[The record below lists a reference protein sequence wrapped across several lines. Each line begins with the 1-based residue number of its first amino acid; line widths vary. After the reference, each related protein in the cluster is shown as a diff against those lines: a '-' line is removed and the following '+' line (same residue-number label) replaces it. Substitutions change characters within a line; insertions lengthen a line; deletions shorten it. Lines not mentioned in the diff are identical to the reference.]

1 MAKQVSCRY
10 NACAAKEYTTSQN
23 ERKTQWV
30 KVGTAAMFDDGSI
43 IINIDCLPN
52 GHWWDGMLQLFKPE
66 ARNQSLSG
74 GYNQGASTGGYGQ
87 SYGQPSAG
95 SGYQRAAPA
104 ATSYPGPEAP
114 MPNTEYG
121 DSPF

>member
-10 NACAAKEYTTSQN
+10 NACAAKEYTTIQN

-30 KVGTAAMFDDGSI
+30 KVGTAAMFDDGSF

-52 GHWWDGMLQLFKPE
+52 GHWWDGMLQIFKQEP
-66 ARNQSLSG
+66 RHQS
-74 GYNQGASTGGYGQ
+74 QGAYNPGASAGGYGQ
-87 SYGQPSAG
+87 PYAEG
-95 SGYQRAAPA
+95 GYQRSAPA
-104 ATSYPGPEAP
+104 ATPYPGPEAP
-114 MPNTEYG
+114 VPNTEYG